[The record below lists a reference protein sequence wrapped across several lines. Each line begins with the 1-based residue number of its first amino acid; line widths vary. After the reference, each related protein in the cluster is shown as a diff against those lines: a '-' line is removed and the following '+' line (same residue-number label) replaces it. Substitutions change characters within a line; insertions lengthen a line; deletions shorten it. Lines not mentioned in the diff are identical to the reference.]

1 MISLHAYLTPKEGNE
16 EALES
21 AIRDKWIAAMAEQP
35 GFSSA
40 VMLTPFP
47 DEELMKLNALKPRST
62 YEVVSFWRSESDR
75 KAWVAR
81 PIHDQVFSQVEDAA
95 DSITFT
101 LQTVEHS
108 WNLQDPI

>member
-47 DEELMKLNALKPRST
+47 DEELTKLNAPQAPEHIRGRLILAVGERPQGVGRSADPRPGLLAG
-62 YEVVSFWRSESDR
+62 RGR
-75 KAWVAR
+75 GR
-81 PIHDQVFSQVEDAA
+81 
-95 DSITFT
+95 
-101 LQTVEHS
+101 
-108 WNLQDPI
+108 